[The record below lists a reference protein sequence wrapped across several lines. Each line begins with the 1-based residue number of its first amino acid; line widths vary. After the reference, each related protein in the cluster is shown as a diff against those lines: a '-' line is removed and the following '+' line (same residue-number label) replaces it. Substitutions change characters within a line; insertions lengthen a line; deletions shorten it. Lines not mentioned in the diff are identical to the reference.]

1 MPNLTLKLNITT
13 IVNPRY
19 LLQLQFTRY
28 FSGFITSIDFDGTLY
43 SYTIWG
49 KDYDIYLPAEIDKID
64 FNYNFDDKLI
74 IPGIWNLSIFDNN
87 SVLDELFFENN
98 PTPLDVGQYY
108 APDLS
113 NPVKALLYKIGDHER
128 FEFPLDVNH
137 TPFFSGYVY
146 MKSLGFDDFTK
157 MFS

>member
-113 NPVKALLYKIGDHER
+113 NPVKALL
-128 FEFPLDVNH
+128 
-137 TPFFSGYVY
+137 
-146 MKSLGFDDFTK
+146 
-157 MFS
+157 